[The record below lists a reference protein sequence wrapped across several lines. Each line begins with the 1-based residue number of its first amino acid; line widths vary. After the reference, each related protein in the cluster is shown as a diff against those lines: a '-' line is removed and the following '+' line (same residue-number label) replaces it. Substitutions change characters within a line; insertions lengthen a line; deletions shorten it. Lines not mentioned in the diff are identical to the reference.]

1 MPGVILGIGA
11 LLAVLI
17 AASRAHAR
25 GAAVPAIPPAPVPAV
40 DPNLKKIVA
49 SGNPKAIAQAAIAI
63 HKAGNPTLAA
73 ALAKRAKGLAV
84 TNSDAAYK
92 SPFPG
97 VADLAWSAFVHA
109 MRGPNP
115 KAITPAYSLG
125 MFSFGMRRLVDMGLA
140 TNLHKFQFHGKT
152 VWTADWIPSLQPGPD
167 KFLSDPDL
175 QYRTFAKSMLAYGKQ
190 IAREMPEAVGSTLNG
205 QTVTLSGLLAVA
217 KQAGFDGLKTWAA
230 SDEARARYHTT
241 TEQFEKLNGVF

>member
-1 MPGVILGIGA
+1 MPAVLVGIGA

-25 GAAVPAIPPAPVPAV
+25 GAIAPATAAVPPV

-49 SGNPKAIAQAAIAI
+49 SGNPKAIAQAAIAV

-84 TNSDAAYK
+84 TGADASYK

-97 VADLAWSAFVHA
+97 VADVAWSTFVHA
-109 MRGPNP
+109 IRGADP
-115 KAITPAYSLG
+115 KAITPAYFLG
-125 MFSFGMRRLVDMGLA
+125 MFGFGMRRLVDLGLA
-140 TNLHKFQFHGKT
+140 TNPHRGDFKGKQ
-152 VWTADWIPSLQPGPD
+152 VWLADWIPSLQPGPD

-190 IAREMPEAVGSTLNG
+190 IAREMPEAVGSTLDG

-230 SDEARARYHTT
+230 SEEARTRYRTT